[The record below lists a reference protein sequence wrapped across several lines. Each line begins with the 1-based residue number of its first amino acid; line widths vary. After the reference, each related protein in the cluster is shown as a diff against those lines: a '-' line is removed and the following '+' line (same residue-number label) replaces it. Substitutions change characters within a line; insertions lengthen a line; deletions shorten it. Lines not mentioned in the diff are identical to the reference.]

1 MQSAL
6 ADFVGIHPDVFHWVI
21 VPILIFLARICDV
34 SIGTLRMMFL
44 MSGRRQTATLLG
56 FFESLIW
63 LIAISQILQNVTHP
77 ISYIA
82 YAAGFATGI
91 FVGMMI
97 EERLAVG
104 KIIVRIITQRD
115 ASILADA
122 IREAGMGITK
132 VHAEGSRGPVNLLF
146 TVTNRHKLPV
156 LTQMIQAHNPNA
168 FYSVESVRFAK
179 DEGPGN
185 LQEGATRLSALWG
198 LFHRIR
204 QRK

>member
-1 MQSAL
+1 MQKIQFMQSAL

-97 EERLAVG
+97 EERLAVALSRLLKVDPSG
-104 KIIVRIITQRD
+104 VVTLNWILVAISCGISNPIFNLCVRPAFTVSLSFFVRR
-115 ASILADA
+115 ASIL
-122 IREAGMGITK
+122 
-132 VHAEGSRGPVNLLF
+132 
-146 TVTNRHKLPV
+146 
-156 LTQMIQAHNPNA
+156 
-168 FYSVESVRFAK
+168 
-179 DEGPGN
+179 
-185 LQEGATRLSALWG
+185 
-198 LFHRIR
+198 
-204 QRK
+204 